1 MDVYSAQNEHLTVPA
16 LAVWTM
22 SFVFV
27 FSMARRRWNR
37 SSDFVHLCSG
47 SNGWRRQIKI
57 KINQYKFT
65 HKIEFHPNVFEDWRQ
80 LMVRSLLPSHCARF
94 AIVLFSLKTYLIAQN
109 ICYVLNSLILW
120 HYWVAVSKSI
130 LYLIDTDL
138 YSIDFVT
145 FPRLLSSS
153 VLALVWFS
161 AHFSV
166 WYRVSR
172 TCEYFSIHKDKIN

>member
-1 MDVYSAQNEHLTVPA
+1 MRCERCPSFSFFRWLDADEIGQVILSTFVAVPMA
-16 LAVWTM
+16 DEGKSKLKSINTNWT
-22 SFVFV
+22 
-27 FSMARRRWNR
+27 N
-37 SSDFVHLCSG
+37 
-47 SNGWRRQIKI
+47 
-57 KINQYKFT
+57 
-65 HKIEFHPNVFEDWRQ
+65 KIEFHQNVFEDWRQ